1 MTNPALVL
9 ADEPTGELDTVNT
22 CRIIEVMR
30 DLNDKLDQTFAI
42 VTHDPMVAGYTRRVV
57 TLRDG
62 KVESDAPG
70 EAADLHCDDG
80 ETV

>member
-1 MTNPALVL
+1 
-9 ADEPTGELDTVNT
+9 
-22 CRIIEVMR
+22 MR
-30 DLNDKLDQTFAI
+30 DLNDELDQTFAI

-62 KVESDAPG
+62 KVESDVPG

-80 ETV
+80 GETV